1 MYQKLHNIPL
11 LKGTKQNNKAHQQ
24 IRKNKTSF
32 QLLKDY
38 MHSKV
43 VRVQTDQSLLL

>member
-1 MYQKLHNIPL
+1 MYQKLHNVPL

-24 IRKNKTSF
+24 SRKNKTSF

-38 MHSKV
+38 MHCESPDRPKSTPIV
-43 VRVQTDQSLLL
+43 